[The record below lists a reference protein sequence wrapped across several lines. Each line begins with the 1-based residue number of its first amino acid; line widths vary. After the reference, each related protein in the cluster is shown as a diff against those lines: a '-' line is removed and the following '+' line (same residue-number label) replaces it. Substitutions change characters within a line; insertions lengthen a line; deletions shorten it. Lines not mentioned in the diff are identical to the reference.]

1 MNEEYPET
9 SRKRIFVLL
18 FLLVLLG
25 GLATYF
31 AVNAT
36 TEQNTAAAE
45 QGGKSDANEPL
56 AEPNLP
62 KTEPNQA
69 PTDPNQP
76 SFDPNQPSFDPNQPP
91 DREMEDPYD
100 KKVLRPTHRHP
111 AFAERI
117 EERARMVNWQ
127 IETGK
132 GIKDP
137 NILSAMRTVPRHAFV
152 RSTEQ
157 RSAYNDNALPLDYD
171 QTISQP
177 YIVAFMTDTL
187 KLTRSSKVLEIGTG
201 SGYQA
206 AVCAEMAQQVY
217 TIEIVEELAK
227 SAKDRLKELGYRNV
241 FVKAGDGYF
250 GWPEQAPFDA
260 IIGTA
265 AAGRIPEPLIEQ
277 LKPGGRMIL
286 PYGSSGSLQ
295 NLILITKDKD
305 GNIQKKNVMP
315 VRFVPM
321 TGEVQKPEE
330 ESKE

>member
-1 MNEEYPET
+1 
-9 SRKRIFVLL
+9 
-18 FLLVLLG
+18 
-25 GLATYF
+25 
-31 AVNAT
+31 
-36 TEQNTAAAE
+36 
-45 QGGKSDANEPL
+45 
-56 AEPNLP
+56 
-62 KTEPNQA
+62 
-69 PTDPNQP
+69 
-76 SFDPNQPSFDPNQPP
+76 
-91 DREMEDPYD
+91 
-100 KKVLRPTHRHP
+100 
-111 AFAERI
+111 
-117 EERARMVNWQ
+117 
-127 IETGK
+127 
-132 GIKDP
+132 
-137 NILSAMRTVPRHAFV
+137 MRTVPRHVFV

-157 RSAYNDNALPLDYD
+157 RAAYNDNPLPIDYD

-241 FVKAGDGYF
+241 FVKASDGYF
-250 GWPEQAPFDA
+250 GWPEHAPFDA

-295 NLILITKDKD
+295 NLVLVTKDKE
-305 GNIQKKNVMP
+305 GNIQQKNVMP

-321 TGEVQKPEE
+321 TGEVQKSEE
-330 ESKE
+330 ESEE